1 MSVTEEMKFF
11 NVTKLITGCEP
22 EAELRYF
29 AQQAAKCIVLPKYR
43 EGHEDG
49 HIVPSW
55 KDILSPWFE
64 VGSKAA
70 TFLRKK
76 ETISPNTLFEAL
88 IVRQKPKVKD
98 YSISLLE
105 CIHSLVVPK
114 AFDEHQLSIEKYV
127 DDLVERRYRDKL
139 TIALTEIID
148 LSKLPHFAEGKNA
161 NLLNVLTAGVNG
173 QIRQAEAALIKKLSD
188 DVSSELGMAMIGSDT
203 NLFSVFEKKP
213 NECSLS
219 ELVNVTQE
227 KHLEADVALN
237 RPDKLICLRY
247 QKMGT
252 SPILTK
258 SEYEKSL
265 KRKAEIQAA
274 KLKAPKT
281 EAGQSP
287 QSSAKLIVDGAA
299 SVSGAKFDASGTSV
313 QSKKVEVP
321 CKLCLVS
328 TDPRKK
334 EKASFHKY
342 ERCFDHPTFGQS
354 NKGRFRFGDSK
365 NNSKK

>member
-1 MSVTEEMKFF
+1 MSVTEEMKSF
-11 NVTKLITGCEP
+11 NVTKLITGLET

-29 AQQAAKCIVLPKYR
+29 AQQSTKCIALPKYR
-43 EGHEDG
+43 DGHEDG

-76 ETISPNTLFEAL
+76 ETTSPNTLFEAL

-105 CIHSLVVPK
+105 CIHNLVIPK
-114 AFDEHQLSIEKYV
+114 AFDEHQLTIEKYV
-127 DDLVERRYRDKL
+127 DDLVERRYKDKL
-139 TIALTEIID
+139 AIALTEIID
-148 LSKLPHFAEGKNA
+148 LSKLPHFVDGKNA
-161 NLLNVLTAGVNG
+161 NLLNTLTLGING
-173 QIRQAEAALIKKLSD
+173 QIRQAETALIKNISD

-258 SEYEKSL
+258 VEYEKSL
-265 KRKAEIQAA
+265 KRKAEVNAA
-274 KLKAPKT
+274 KNKAAKT

-287 QSSAKLIVDGAA
+287 QDIKQPSIDAKPVGGGGN
-299 SVSGAKFDASGTSV
+299 SQKNPSTKV
-313 QSKKVEVP
+313 SKKVDVP
-321 CKLCLVS
+321 CKICLAS
-328 TDPRKK
+328 TDFTKK
-334 EKASFHKY
+334 EKAGFHKY
-342 ERCFDHPTFGQS
+342 EKCFDHPTLGES
-354 NKGRFRFGDSK
+354 NKARFKSSQK
-365 NNSKK
+365 ASKK